1 MGLASDQ
8 KFTDHILGK
17 MFEIYFESTRRMLDE
32 VGDILDVWVYWDD
45 LSGQNGPL
53 INPKWYE
60 KNLMPLHRK
69 LFDLCQIEDTSK
81 NFLPLLRCST
91 TLDPL
96 FYRCGCGYPQS
107 GSNFR

>member
-1 MGLASDQ
+1 
-8 KFTDHILGK
+8 
-17 MFEIYFESTRRMLDE
+17 MLEE

-69 LFDLCQIEDTSK
+69 LFDYVKSK
-81 NFLPLLRCST
+81 TKRRFSSTAAVLRDPGSHILLMSEWIFSIRFKLPQKGWTRLV
-91 TLDPL
+91 
-96 FYRCGCGYPQS
+96 
-107 GSNFR
+107 